1 MRFPPR
7 SVNGNHIHG
16 TARDHT
22 AAMFHFRSGG
32 QIVPQGFSTVQVSRP
47 HDLVGITH
55 YAESYTHR
63 STASP
68 GPRSSCTSSTQ
79 FWMVRSG
86 PHAERSGPSAPVATR
101 VQLPAD
107 AERDRSSVGG
117 AHEPSG
123 TGAQSWRSADIS
135 CELPVGGP
143 YVPEQIKFQHTDQ
156 HPPRIWMNNSGGPIH
171 RCPNCSLYKHDHPP
185 SRFPDKRDAP
195 CPDGGQYA
203 ESRGLTQWHPSS
215 SDLAVTPLR
224 GSMQKSRMSPCRSGF
239 LLRALSSGIAAATG
253 VATATVGGHYP
264 NDALRTTFPFGK
276 CAEEVCSKPC
286 DLVVPGQN
294 SSPSDAFLVVPLYRS
309 GGDLA
314 CEVGAT
320 EERSCAATVAG

>member
-1 MRFPPR
+1 MRSRSGVCPAWVCDCPWVSLSMRKKPCSLIYVYLAGKVPTAMRFPPR

-135 CELPVGGP
+135 CELPVVGP
-143 YVPEQIKFQHTDQ
+143 YVPEQMKFQHADQ
-156 HPPRIWMNNSGGPIH
+156 HPPRTWMNNSGGPIH

-253 VATATVGGHYP
+253 DRSRNRYGRRALPERRSA
-264 NDALRTTFPFGK
+264 NDVSLRQ
-276 CAEEVCSKPC
+276 VC
-286 DLVVPGQN
+286 
-294 SSPSDAFLVVPLYRS
+294 
-309 GGDLA
+309 
-314 CEVGAT
+314 
-320 EERSCAATVAG
+320 